1 MPEPAQP
8 DAPGTD
14 EETEPAIGSLGAAR
28 RRAQALLAQG
38 RPVADRRRLR
48 RVLRRLRALIEE
60 VEEDMA
66 DGA

>member
-1 MPEPAQP
+1 
-8 DAPGTD
+8 
-14 EETEPAIGSLGAAR
+14 
-28 RRAQALLAQG
+28 
-38 RPVADRRRLR
+38 VADRRRLR